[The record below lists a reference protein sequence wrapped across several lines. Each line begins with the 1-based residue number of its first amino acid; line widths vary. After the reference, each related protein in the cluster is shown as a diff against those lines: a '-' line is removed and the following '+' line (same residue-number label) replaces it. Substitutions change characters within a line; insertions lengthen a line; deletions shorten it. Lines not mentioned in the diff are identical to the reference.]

1 MTIQNYVGTSSL
13 DYQIANTL
21 QLCSIKNPVKLSEL
35 KKEACEAL
43 GLDFGKS
50 GSKPPEWNLAVFE
63 WLRDNKTNSLMTLAE
78 PTAMPIPELVVDIE
92 PAPQTEL
99 MIVDSSIIAE
109 INREHELAQQ
119 ASKTAVEHGSRA
131 GALLLQVKE
140 SLPHG
145 EFGAWLVENVTVSE
159 RQAQRYMRHA
169 KGLPVL
175 RTISKSDTVSVLNN
189 DAESI
194 AKIVAET
201 VAQQMAIE
209 RAKMVAEF
217 EREKELAELAKGINA
232 DYESFKQNRDGLIND
247 LIEMKAL
254 HVGAYWN
261 QLVDI
266 HSTNKI
272 IAELLFDDDLKDDMN
287 ENEARVMTDVVHAS
301 LVAQIAYVELLRN
314 HKDWTELE
322 FKSFDDFIE
331 KNSIDLDHFERYKQM
346 PIYSEIVASI
356 EAFKLAIAET
366 TKPRDIA
373 INAACE
379 SVVKCTPTLA
389 LAGAMVA
396 NQ

>member
-50 GSKPPEWNLAVFE
+50 GSKPSEWNLAVFE
-63 WLRDNKTNSLMTLAE
+63 WLRDNKTTAINNVLIEAPE
-78 PTAMPIPELVVDIE
+78 PTAMPIPELVNGS
-92 PAPQTEL
+92 TEL
-99 MIVDSSIIAE
+99 MVVDSSIIAE

-145 EFGAWLVENVTVSE
+145 DFGAWLVENVTVSD

-217 EREKELAELAKGINA
+217 EREKELAELAKGINTN
-232 DYESFKQNRDGLIND
+232 YESFQQNRDALIND
-247 LIEMKAL
+247 LLEMKAL

-266 HSTNKI
+266 HSCNKI
-272 IAELLFDDDLKDDMN
+272 IAELLFDDDLKGDMN

-314 HKDWTELE
+314 HKDWTELDFE
-322 FKSFDDFIE
+322 SFDDFVV
-331 KNSIDLDHFERYKQM
+331 KNSIDLEHFERYKQM

-356 EAFKLAIAET
+356 EAFKLAMVET
-366 TKPRDIA
+366 QKPRDIA

-379 SVVKCTPTLA
+379 SVVKCTPIENFS
-389 LAGAMVA
+389 GSQIA
-396 NQ
+396 NS